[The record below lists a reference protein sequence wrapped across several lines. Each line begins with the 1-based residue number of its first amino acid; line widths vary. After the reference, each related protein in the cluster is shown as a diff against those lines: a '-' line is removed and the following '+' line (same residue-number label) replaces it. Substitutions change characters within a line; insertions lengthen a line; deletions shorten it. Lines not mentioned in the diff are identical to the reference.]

1 MAYLPSKNADNFDL
15 LAAIFEAL
23 PDPIFVKNNRHQ
35 WVYANAQFKKLMG
48 LDDIIGKDDRDF
60 CPPEDTAI
68 FWAEDEKVFK
78 GQHSLNEER
87 VAGDLYALTK
97 KFPIT
102 LPDGSTGLVAIIFDI
117 SAYKRAER
125 AAEQVA
131 AASAAKSQF
140 LAMVSHEIRT
150 PLNGIL
156 GMAQAL
162 GAEAL
167 TTGQREKVS
176 IILESGKSLV
186 SIISDVLDM
195 SKIEAGKIE
204 LSPVEC
210 DLHELVKAVVRLFE
224 PQVDARSIRV
234 NCHIS
239 TDTPKLLRFD
249 PVRVRQ
255 CVANLVSNAV
265 KFTEAGEIGVH
276 VSAQETGANAY
287 LISVAVSDTG
297 IGIEQHVLGTLF
309 SEFTQADGSTTRRFG
324 GTGLGLAITRR
335 LAELMGGHATVISEP
350 GVGSTFTVSF
360 RAGYSGTDQ
369 ADEDGVDDKTSAP
382 EQTLSGLRVLL
393 VDDNRINRHVGRLML
408 QPLGVTVI
416 EAENGREALDL
427 LASHA
432 IDLVLLDVHMP
443 VMDGIETLG
452 HIRSSNEPWS
462 KLPIIAVTADA
473 MSGDRESLLTRGM
486 DSYLSKPID
495 RNELIAEIRV
505 AIKRRSG
512 AAAAYDAR
520 KPVAEG
526 RDGRRVHDKDHA
538 QIKR

>member
-1 MAYLPSKNADNFDL
+1 MAYLPSENADNFDL

-48 LDDIIGKDDRDF
+48 LDDIVGKDDRDF
-60 CPPEDTAI
+60 CLPEDTAVY
-68 FWAEDEKVFK
+68 WSEDQKVFD

-87 VAGDLYALTK
+87 VGGLYALTK
-97 KFPIT
+97 KFPIK

-117 SAYKRAER
+117 TAYKRAER
-125 AAEQVA
+125 AAEQHAV
-131 AASAAKSQF
+131 ASAAKSQF

-156 GMAQAL
+156 GMAQSL
-162 GAEAL
+162 SEEPL
-167 TTGQREKVS
+167 TAGQSEKIG
-176 IILESGKSLV
+176 IILDSGKSLM
-186 SIISDVLDM
+186 SIINDVLDM

-204 LSPVEC
+204 LAPVQC
-210 DLHELVKAVVRLFE
+210 DLHELVKGAVRLFE
-224 PQVDARSIRV
+224 RQVNPLSIRL
-234 NCHIS
+234 NCRFAA
-239 TDTPKLLRFD
+239 DTPKWLQFD

-255 CVANLVSNAV
+255 CVMNLISNAV
-265 KFTEAGEIGVH
+265 KFTEAGKIYVLA
-276 VSAQETGANAY
+276 SAQKTGEGTC

-297 IGIEQHVLGTLF
+297 IGIDNLVFGTLF

-335 LAELMGGHATVISEP
+335 LARLMGGDVAVTSEP
-350 GVGSTFTVSF
+350 GIGSTFVVSF
-360 RAGYSGTDQ
+360 SAGCID
-369 ADEDGVDDKTSAP
+369 ADKAEEARGAKICSH

-427 LASHA
+427 LVRQQ

-443 VMDGIETLG
+443 VMDGIETLR
-452 HIRSSNEPWS
+452 HIRASTEPWS
-462 KLPIIAVTADA
+462 NLPVIAVTADA
-473 MSGDRESLLTRGM
+473 MSGDRENLIARGM
-486 DSYLSKPID
+486 DSYVAKPID
-495 RNELIAEIRV
+495 KKELIAEIR
-505 AIKRRSG
+505 AAMKRRSRTPATAI
-512 AAAAYDAR
+512 AAAVGNSDPWVGVEAGFAP
-520 KPVAEG
+520 K
-526 RDGRRVHDKDHA
+526 
-538 QIKR
+538 IMC